1 MHAFFLWKRKAWL
14 CFPKDK
20 ERMDMSIFVTVL
32 LTIFIAEMGDK
43 TQLLLVAMAGKY
55 KIPHIL
61 TGTWLAT
68 ILLNVLAVG
77 VGAALGNY
85 LDMRIIKVVAGIAF
99 LWFAYSIIKGDDEE
113 EEEKE
118 MKHSLGPVFAIFG
131 SFFIGELGDKTQLS
145 AITLAA
151 NYTQHQFGNAFQVFA
166 GCTLG
171 LILADLIGLIVGVV
185 LKSKMPT
192 GILNI
197 LSFAIFAVFGVASIR
212 DAMILCF
219 GAGTKAVIGF
229 VGITGVFALFSL
241 VAFIKRRAK

>member
-1 MHAFFLWKRKAWL
+1 MTIFL
-14 CFPKDK
+14 
-20 ERMDMSIFVTVL
+20 TVL
-32 LTIFIAEMGDK
+32 FTIFIAEMGDK

-55 KIPHIL
+55 KVSHIL

-68 ILLNVLAVG
+68 VLLNVLAVG
-77 VGAALGNY
+77 VGAALGSY
-85 LDMRIIKVVAGIAF
+85 LDMRIIKLAAGLAF
-99 LWFAYSIIKGDDEE
+99 FWFAYSTLKGEEE

-118 MKHSLGPVFAIFG
+118 MKHKAGPILAIFG

-151 NYTQHQFGNAFQVFA
+151 NYTNHQLVSTFQVFL

-192 GILNI
+192 GILNAV
-197 LSFAIFAVFGVASIR
+197 SFGIFAVFGVISIR
-212 DAMILCF
+212 EAMLLIF
-219 GAGTKAVIGF
+219 GAGIKAVAGCLF
-229 VGITGVFALFSL
+229 ITVVFAILCLYIFG
-241 VAFIKRRAK
+241 KRRAGKH

>member
-1 MHAFFLWKRKAWL
+1 MTVFL
-14 CFPKDK
+14 
-20 ERMDMSIFVTVL
+20 TVL
-32 LTIFIAEMGDK
+32 FTIFIAEMGDK

-55 KIPHIL
+55 KVSDIL

-68 ILLNVLAVG
+68 VLLNVLAVG
-77 VGAALGNY
+77 VGAALGSY
-85 LDMRIIKVVAGIAF
+85 LDMRIIKLAAGLAF
-99 LWFAYSIIKGDDEE
+99 FWFAYSTLRGEKE

-118 MKHSLGPVFAIFG
+118 IKHKAGPVLAIFG
-131 SFFIGELGDKTQLS
+131 SIFIGELGDKTQLS

-151 NYTQHQFGNAFQVFA
+151 NYTQHQFMSAFQVFL

-192 GILNI
+192 GILNA

-212 DAMILCF
+212 EAMLLIF
-219 GAGTKAVIGF
+219 GAGTKAVVCYLI
-229 VGITGVFALFSL
+229 ITVVFAVFCLA
-241 VAFIKRRAK
+241 AFGKRRAGKHS

>member
-1 MHAFFLWKRKAWL
+1 MIIFL
-14 CFPKDK
+14 
-20 ERMDMSIFVTVL
+20 TVL
-32 LTIFIAEMGDK
+32 ATIFIAEMGDK

-68 ILLNVLAVG
+68 AVLNLLAVG
-77 VGAALGNY
+77 VGAALGSY
-85 LDMRIIKVVAGIAF
+85 LDMRIIKMAAALAF
-99 LWFAYSIIKGDDEE
+99 FWFAYTIIRGDEGD

-118 MKHSLGPVFAIFG
+118 VKHRFGPVIGIFL

-151 NYTQHQFGNAFQVFA
+151 TYTNHSFGNACYVFW

-185 LKSKMPT
+185 LKSKMPA
-192 GILNI
+192 GILNN
-197 LSFAIFAVFGVASIR
+197 LSFVIFAFFGVASLR
-212 DAMILCF
+212 EA
-219 GAGTKAVIGF
+219 
-229 VGITGVFALFSL
+229 FSL
-241 VAFIKRRAK
+241 IFGKDSSVAGALCVLVTVVFVAICAMTVYKKAGRSRKK

>member
-1 MHAFFLWKRKAWL
+1 MTIFL
-14 CFPKDK
+14 
-20 ERMDMSIFVTVL
+20 TVL
-32 LTIFIAEMGDK
+32 FTIFIAEMGDK

-55 KIPHIL
+55 KVSHIL

-68 ILLNVLAVG
+68 VLLNVLAVG
-77 VGAALGNY
+77 VGAALGSY
-85 LDMRIIKVVAGIAF
+85 LDMRIIKLAAGLAF
-99 LWFAYSIIKGDDEE
+99 FWFAYSTLKGEEE

-118 MKHSLGPVFAIFG
+118 MKHKAGPILAIFG

-151 NYTQHQFGNAFQVFA
+151 NYTNHQWVSAFQVFL

-192 GILNI
+192 GILNAV
-197 LSFAIFAVFGVASIR
+197 SFGIFAVFGVISIR
-212 DAMILCF
+212 EAMLLIF
-219 GAGTKAVIGF
+219 GAGIKAVAGCLF
-229 VGITGVFALFSL
+229 ITVVFAILCLYIFG
-241 VAFIKRRAK
+241 KRRAGKH